1 MVLCGHYYG
10 KSNKVRKTK
19 HEGFQMKKNE
29 NQTMD
34 IPDRQYFFPA
44 QIVEYFI
51 EEGKAS
57 LQITTLAQFILSFMA
72 GSFIAFGALGSVL
85 LSMNVHSS
93 GVYNLLSG
101 IGFAIGYAMI
111 FLSGSI
117 LFTEIN
123 ILLPS
128 YILQSKYWIS
138 KKVLHFWGICYAG
151 NFLGALFVGFLLNM
165 SGSLDKEFYDGLLK
179 FMEKKMEFTD
189 RGVWGWFQVLFS
201 GILANWLIGI
211 AAVLATA
218 ARDVM
223 GKIFGILMPVIIF
236 EAGNFQHAVANMGYF
251 SITVLEGFQYSWW
264 EFILLN
270 LIPATIGN
278 LIGGGILVS
287 LLLSFA
293 FKEDIDDDIIKEE
306 EEVFE
311 DGQGNS
317 KKNI

>member
-1 MVLCGHYYG
+1 MQ
-10 KSNKVRKTK
+10 N
-19 HEGFQMKKNE
+19 MKE
-29 NQTMD
+29 NQTNTNKKAAV
-34 IPDRQYFFPA
+34 PDRQYFFPV
-44 QIVEYFI
+44 QIIEYFI

-57 LQITTLAQFILSFMA
+57 LKVSNLAQFILSFMA
-72 GSFIAFGALGSVL
+72 GAFIAFGALGSVL
-85 LSMNVHSS
+85 LSMGVETS
-93 GVYNLLSG
+93 GPFNLLSG
-101 IGFAIGYAMI
+101 VGFAIGYTMI

-123 ILLPS
+123 VLLPS
-128 YILQSKYWIS
+128 YILQTKYWIS
-138 KKVLHFWGICYAG
+138 KRVLRFWGICYIG

-165 SGSLDKEFYDGLLK
+165 SGSLDKEFYEILLK
-179 FMEKKMEFTD
+179 FMEKKMEFTE
-189 RGVWGWFQVLFS
+189 RGTWGWFQVLFS

-223 GKIFGILMPVIIF
+223 GKIFGILLPVIIF

-251 SITVLEGFQYSWW
+251 SITVLEGFEYSWY

-293 FKEDIDDDIIKEE
+293 FKEDIDDDIVKEE
-306 EEVFE
+306 EEEVE
-311 DGQGNS
+311 
-317 KKNI
+317 KIKHKIE

>member
-1 MVLCGHYYG
+1 
-10 KSNKVRKTK
+10 
-19 HEGFQMKKNE
+19 MKKNE

>member
-1 MVLCGHYYG
+1 ME
-10 KSNKVRKTK
+10 KNNKTK
-19 HEGFQMKKNE
+19 HV
-29 NQTMD
+29 
-34 IPDRQYFFPA
+34 PDRQYFFPA

-51 EEGKAS
+51 KEGKAS

-85 LSMNVHSS
+85 LSMGVHTTGTYNFLS
-93 GVYNLLSG
+93 GV
-101 IGFAIGYAMI
+101 GFAIGYAMV

-123 ILLPS
+123 VLLPS
-128 YILQSKYWIS
+128 YILQSKKYWIS

-151 NFLGALFVGFLLNM
+151 NFLGALFVGLLLNL
-165 SGSLDKEFYDGLLK
+165 SGSLDKEFYDGLIK

-189 RGVWGWFQVLFS
+189 RGAWGWVQVLFS

-223 GKIFGILMPVIIF
+223 GKIFGILLPVIIF

-251 SITVLEGFQYSWW
+251 SISVLEGFKYSWW

-293 FKEDIDDDIIKEE
+293 FKEDINDDVVKEE
-306 EEVFE
+306 EIAVEKPHTE
-311 DGQGNS
+311 
-317 KKNI
+317 KE

>member
-1 MVLCGHYYG
+1 
-10 KSNKVRKTK
+10 
-19 HEGFQMKKNE
+19 MKE
-29 NQTMD
+29 NQTNTNKKAAV
-34 IPDRQYFFPA
+34 PDRQYFFPV
-44 QIVEYFI
+44 QIIEYFI

-57 LQITTLAQFILSFMA
+57 LKVSNLAQFILSFMA
-72 GSFIAFGALGSVL
+72 GAFIAFGALGSVL
-85 LSMNVHSS
+85 LSMGVETS
-93 GVYNLLSG
+93 GPFNLLSG
-101 IGFAIGYAMI
+101 VGFAIGYTMI

-123 ILLPS
+123 VLLPS
-128 YILQSKYWIS
+128 YILQTKYWIS
-138 KKVLHFWGICYAG
+138 KRVLRFWGICYIG

-165 SGSLDKEFYDGLLK
+165 SGSLDKEFYEILLK
-179 FMEKKMEFTD
+179 FMEKKMEFTE
-189 RGVWGWFQVLFS
+189 RGTWGWFQVLFS

-223 GKIFGILMPVIIF
+223 GKIFGILLPVIIF

-251 SITVLEGFQYSWW
+251 SITVLEGFEYSWY

-293 FKEDIDDDIIKEE
+293 FKEDIDDDIVKEE
-306 EEVFE
+306 EEEVE
-311 DGQGNS
+311 
-317 KKNI
+317 KIKHKIE

>member
-1 MVLCGHYYG
+1 
-10 KSNKVRKTK
+10 
-19 HEGFQMKKNE
+19 MKE
-29 NQTMD
+29 NQD
-34 IPDRQYFFPA
+34 NNNKNGKKAAVPDRQYFFPV
-44 QIVEYFI
+44 QIIEYFI

-57 LQITTLAQFILSFMA
+57 LQVSNLAQFILSFMA
-72 GSFIAFGALGSVL
+72 GAFIAFGALGSVL
-85 LSMNVHSS
+85 LSMGVETS
-93 GVYNLLSG
+93 GPFNLLSG
-101 IGFAIGYAMI
+101 VGFAIGYTMI

-123 ILLPS
+123 VLLPS

-138 KKVLHFWGICYAG
+138 KKVLRFWGICYIG

-165 SGSLDKEFYDGLLK
+165 SGSLDKEFYEILLK
-179 FMEKKMEFTD
+179 FMEKKMEFTE
-189 RGVWGWFQVLFS
+189 RGTWGWFQVLFS

-223 GKIFGILMPVIIF
+223 GKIFGILLPVIIF

-251 SITVLEGFQYSWW
+251 SITVLEGFEYSWY

-293 FKEDIDDDIIKEE
+293 FKEDIDDDIVKEE
-306 EEVFE
+306 EEEVE
-311 DGQGNS
+311 
-317 KKNI
+317 KIKHKME

>member
-1 MVLCGHYYG
+1 
-10 KSNKVRKTK
+10 
-19 HEGFQMKKNE
+19 MKE
-29 NQTMD
+29 NQDNKNNKKAD
-34 IPDRQYFFPA
+34 IPDRQYFFPV
-44 QIVEYFI
+44 QIIEYFI

-57 LQITTLAQFILSFMA
+57 LQITNLAQFILSFMA
-72 GSFIAFGALGSVL
+72 GAFIAFGALGSVL
-85 LSMNVHSS
+85 LSM
-93 GVYNLLSG
+93 GVDTTGTYNLLSG
-101 IGFAIGYAMI
+101 VGFAIGYTMI

-123 ILLPS
+123 VLLPS

-138 KKVLHFWGICYAG
+138 KKVLRFWGICYIG

-165 SGSLDKEFYDGLLK
+165 SGSLDKEFYETLLK
-179 FMEKKMEFTD
+179 FMEKKMEFTE
-189 RGVWGWFQVLFS
+189 RGTWGWFQVLFS

-223 GKIFGILMPVIIF
+223 GKIFGILLPVIIF

-251 SITVLEGFQYSWW
+251 SITVLEGFEYSWY

-293 FKEDIDDDIIKEE
+293 FKEDIDDNIVKEE
-306 EEVFE
+306 EEEVE
-311 DGQGNS
+311 
-317 KKNI
+317 KIKHKME

>member
-1 MVLCGHYYG
+1 
-10 KSNKVRKTK
+10 
-19 HEGFQMKKNE
+19 MKKE
-29 NQTMD
+29 KKTMD

-85 LSMNVHSS
+85 LSMNVHTP

-123 ILLPS
+123 VLLPS

-138 KKVLHFWGICYAG
+138 KKVLRFWGICYAG

-165 SGSLDKEFYDGLLK
+165 SGSLDKEFYDGLIK

-251 SITVLEGFQYSWW
+251 SISVLEGFQYSWW
-264 EFILLN
+264 QFILLN

-293 FKEDIDDDIIKEE
+293 FKEHIDDDIVKKE

-311 DGQGNS
+311 KE
-317 KKNI
+317 KKKKQ